1 MAVSGSRSR
10 IGGVPV
16 ITVEAPAPRRAVL
29 AFRVGRADE
38 TLPIGGITHLFE
50 HRALLPFQ
58 EQPSSYGG
66 FFEGDRTIFWVQP
79 SEAEIGEFFG
89 KLCAN
94 LANLPLDR
102 LADQARILET
112 EARSRKH
119 SAVESL
125 LNIRYGSRGWGSM
138 VFPEYGLMR
147 PDPDRVR
154 QWAERWFTAGNA
166 ALGVSGPAD
175 GISLE
180 LRPGNRMPPP
190 DLNPVPIRTPAWMHQ
205 RQPGIAIGFIGPRS
219 IQFAALLR
227 TLVRHGRARLRFEE
241 SLSYEVS
248 HHAVRLTDGLSHGSL
263 WADGLPESMS
273 RVWTGLLAV
282 IDQLRLEGPSEA
294 ELREDLEML
303 RKDIENP
310 AWPLAVLDRLIS
322 NELLAV
328 PTETTDELL
337 ATLDQTKAPEY
348 QALLEEM
355 FASAIALVPDGVAV
369 LDSRFTAVPIWS
381 ADATAGREYRLRP
394 PRTAVQGQM
403 YRLLV
408 GESAVSLA
416 HGPGQFVT
424 VPYRDCQAVLAW
436 DDGSRTLFSADSFRL
451 HVRPADW
458 AGGDKITQALDAH
471 LSKDLGVPMGPRPNP
486 DPESLS
492 GTAPANAVLP
502 RR

>member
-38 TLPIGGITHLFE
+38 TLPIGGITHLVE
-50 HRALLPFQ
+50 HLALLPFQ
-58 EQPSSYGG
+58 EQPYQYGG
-66 FFEGDRTIFWVQP
+66 VVEGDRTIFWVQG

-227 TLVRHGRARLRFEE
+227 TLVRHGRTRLRFEE

-248 HHAVRLTDGLSHGSL
+248 HHTVRLTDGLSHGSL

-282 IDQLRLEGPSEA
+282 IDQLRSEGPSEA
-294 ELREDLEML
+294 ELREDVEML
-303 RKDIENP
+303 RKDIIQHGRWRCLTVSSATNCWRSLPSPPMSCLRRSSKQRPPSTRRCSRRCSRVRLRSFPTALPSSIAVSPPSRSGQPTQRRAASTDCERRAP
-310 AWPLAVLDRLIS
+310 RSRDKCIAFSWVSRPSAWLMGRVSL
-322 NELLAV
+322 
-328 PTETTDELL
+328 
-337 ATLDQTKAPEY
+337 
-348 QALLEEM
+348 
-355 FASAIALVPDGVAV
+355 
-369 LDSRFTAVPIWS
+369 SRFLTGIARPFWRGMMAVARSSPLTAFGSTCGRRTGRAATKLRKRWTRTCQKTS
-381 ADATAGREYRLRP
+381 ASR
-394 PRTAVQGQM
+394 
-403 YRLLV
+403 
-408 GESAVSLA
+408 
-416 HGPGQFVT
+416 
-424 VPYRDCQAVLAW
+424 W
-436 DDGSRTLFSADSFRL
+436 DHDRIQIRKA
-451 HVRPADW
+451 
-458 AGGDKITQALDAH
+458 
-471 LSKDLGVPMGPRPNP
+471 
-486 DPESLS
+486 
-492 GTAPANAVLP
+492 
-502 RR
+502 